1 MDMTTPQGLRR
12 QVLSRLALAGI
23 FISLITGAISY
34 VVERRHIEE
43 LVFSEVLKRA
53 QHFNAPENRRHL
65 AVGHGHDQSE
75 LRRLLNDSPFLAIRI
90 LGPSGE
96 LQSEVWKSD
105 PPGLRLLMTA
115 HRLSLPEAGAS
126 HQYWLKSGGEQ
137 FTQVVIPLANEGGN
151 PPAYLEG
158 IYRIDSDLQRE
169 HNERTRNSTLIGLVS
184 ALFAT
189 VLLYPVLMSLMKR
202 SLSLSSTLLES
213 NLELIGTLGSAI
225 AKRDSDTDSHNYRV
239 TLYATRL
246 AEVLKL
252 PGMEIRELV
261 VGAFLHDIGKIG
273 IPDAILLKPDRLTE
287 EEFVI
292 MKQHVVLGQQIVA
305 NNQWLKKA
313 QSVIGGHHEKFD
325 GTGYPN
331 GIRGKEIPTV
341 ARIFTVVDVF
351 DALTSE
357 RPYKEALPLE
367 AAKAII
373 RAGAGTHFDPAFAE
387 AFLSHA
393 DRLFHEVGNVPHDRL
408 VAQLQSVIHQQFE
421 LTDSGGTPE
430 DVKV

>member
-1 MDMTTPQGLRR
+1 MTTPQGLRR
-12 QVLSRLALAGI
+12 QILSRLALAGI
-23 FISLITGAISY
+23 FISLITGVISY

-65 AVGHGHDQSE
+65 AVEHGHDPSE
-75 LRRLLNDSPFLAIRI
+75 LRRLLNDSPFLAIRT

-105 PPGLRLLMTA
+105 PPGLRLLVMA
-115 HRLSLPEAGAS
+115 HRVSLPEAGAS

-169 HNERTRNSTLIGLVS
+169 HNERTRNSTLIGLAS

-189 VLLYPVLMSLMKR
+189 VLLYPVLMSLTRR

-252 PGMEIRELV
+252 PPMEIRELV

-331 GIRGKEIPTV
+331 GLRGIGIPLA
-341 ARIFTVVDVF
+341 ARIFAVVDVF

-357 RPYKEALPLE
+357 RPYKKAFSLDEA
-367 AAKAII
+367 KRII
-373 RAGAGTHFDPAFAE
+373 RDGCGKHFDPDIADT
-387 AFLSHA
+387 FLKHA
-393 DRLFHEVGNVPHDRL
+393 DRLFDEVGTAVHDDL
-408 VAQLQSVIHQQFE
+408 VTQLRAITVCYFE
-421 LTDSGGTPE
+421 QPE
-430 DVKV
+430 SANHPRREGAS

>member
-1 MDMTTPQGLRR
+1 
-12 QVLSRLALAGI
+12 
-23 FISLITGAISY
+23 
-34 VVERRHIEE
+34 
-43 LVFSEVLKRA
+43 
-53 QHFNAPENRRHL
+53 
-65 AVGHGHDQSE
+65 
-75 LRRLLNDSPFLAIRI
+75 
-90 LGPSGE
+90 
-96 LQSEVWKSD
+96 
-105 PPGLRLLMTA
+105 
-115 HRLSLPEAGAS
+115 
-126 HQYWLKSGGEQ
+126 
-137 FTQVVIPLANEGGN
+137 
-151 PPAYLEG
+151 
-158 IYRIDSDLQRE
+158 
-169 HNERTRNSTLIGLVS
+169 LIGLAS

-189 VLLYPVLMSLMKR
+189 VLLYPVLMSLTRR

-252 PGMEIRELV
+252 PPMEIRELV

-331 GIRGKEIPTV
+331 GLRGIGIPLA
-341 ARIFTVVDVF
+341 ARIFAVVDVF

-357 RPYKEALPLE
+357 RPYKKAFSLDEA
-367 AAKAII
+367 KRII
-373 RAGAGTHFDPAFAE
+373 RDGCGKHFDPDIADT
-387 AFLSHA
+387 FLKHA
-393 DRLFHEVGNVPHDRL
+393 DRLFDEVGTAVHDDL
-408 VAQLQSVIHQQFE
+408 VTQLRAITVCYFE
-421 LTDSGGTPE
+421 QPE
-430 DVKV
+430 SANHPRREGAS